1 MFALTINNPIPHDW
15 RSAVARTMAQA
26 EVQQTITVS
35 PDMAV
40 LPYRYVSGNAL
51 TTAEQQQNSIEAL
64 GWSKADA
71 LETLLRLRT
80 FAEDWDYPGMEVY
93 DDL

>member
-1 MFALTINNPIPHDW
+1 MFTLTIDHSIPPDW
-15 RSAVARTMAQA
+15 HSVVVQTVIRTKS
-26 EVQQTITVS
+26 QQTMTAS
-35 PDMAV
+35 PEMAV
-40 LPYRYVSGNAL
+40 SYHYVPGNAL
-51 TTAEQQQNSIEAL
+51 TTAERHNCIEAL

-80 FAEDWDYPGMEVY
+80 FAEDWEEPGMEAY